1 MCLAVPV
8 RVLALLGDQWVEAE
22 IGGIH
27 SRVCIALVDDVAPGD
42 YLIVHAGF
50 AITRLDV
57 AEAERTLALFAQI
70 RRDGGSE
77 PPGSVADAIPA
88 RLS

>member
-1 MCLAVPV
+1 MCLAVPL
-8 RVLALLGDQWVEAE
+8 RVITLLGEDWVDAE
-22 IGGIH
+22 VGGVV
-27 SRVCIALVDDVAPGD
+27 SRVSIALIGDVNVGD

-57 AEAERTLALFAQI
+57 AEAEKTLALFAEMSAHLAGNQH
-70 RRDGGSE
+70 
-77 PPGSVADAIPA
+77 AIHP

>member
-8 RVLALLGDQWVEAE
+8 RVIALLGEGWVDAQ
-22 IGGIH
+22 IGGVI
-27 SRVCIALVDDVAPGD
+27 SRVSIALIGDVVPGD

-57 AEAERTLALFAQI
+57 EEAEKTLALFAEI
-70 RRDGGSE
+70 SAHLTGSQHALH
-77 PPGSVADAIPA
+77 PRVS
-88 RLS
+88 